1 MPISYNFN
9 FYFQFNF
16 NLHGPIKVR
25 GGRGLDV
32 ISFLICI
39 LQEIL
44 AAPKSGG
51 GWGLPPPSP
60 LQAPLML
67 VNKQLGLFRI
77 FPNYPIYIQK
87 SVNIKGGYSSNTND
101 RMQDGGRLRRVCVLR
116 TCNFISDNL
125 LQTNVRRLLSQ
136 FDGLHV
142 YA

>member
-25 GGRGLDV
+25 GGGARCYFIFNMYIIGNP
-32 ISFLICI
+32 CCAKK
-39 LQEIL
+39 QG
-44 AAPKSGG
+44 KGG
-51 GWGLPPPSP
+51 ACP

-116 TCNFISDNL
+116 TCDFISDNL